1 MAPKS
6 SSKLAISSSSFLDL
20 KATISAH
27 ESDFKKSRTP
37 ITQGG
42 NSATSSSAS
51 GSSKKLGQWAK
62 QNKGLSSRAQKDQI
76 LYENDVG
83 TDDKGNPER
92 IRERLEKKAKIYD
105 KIRRGKSG
113 GLNEAQIDSL
123 LVDFDQSAEGKE
135 DSSSSASESEVDE
148 SKTIPRRPRRLRSRS
163 GSDSDEPGPPLP
175 SDPLVEYTDEFGR
188 TRMIPRSEVPRGA
201 PFNHASTSPTVDPS
215 QPAQDPY
222 FASDNNSSGAFKPGE
237 GPLQHNVLYGDQ
249 TSFPVFEPDPAILAQ
264 RAATLAAAQNAPLV
278 DHYDST
284 RETTRQR
291 GAGFYQFSGTEEE
304 RKQQMEDLERERR
317 ETERKRKGREEL
329 GDKVRA
335 DRKREI
341 EERKRMIEDKRR
353 ELEEKRLAKKR
364 KI

>member
-1 MAPKS
+1 MPPKS

-37 ITQGG
+37 VVQGG
-42 NSATSSSAS
+42 NSATSSAS
-51 GSSKKLGQWAK
+51 SSKKLGQWAK
-62 QNKGLSSRAQKDQI
+62 QNKGLNARAKKDQV
-76 LYENDVG
+76 LYEDDVG
-83 TDDKGNPER
+83 TGDDNRNPER

-123 LVDFDQSAEGKE
+123 LVDFDKTAESG
-135 DSSSSASESEVDE
+135 SESDSEADDSGADE
-148 SKTIPRRPRRLRSRS
+148 SLTVPKRPRRSRPSS
-163 GSDSDEPGPPLP
+163 GSESDEPGPPLP
-175 SDPLVEYTDEFGR
+175 STSDPLVEYTDEFGR

-201 PFNHASTSPTVDPS
+201 PFN
-215 QPAQDPY
+215 QPASSTVASEGGEEGEQPY
-222 FASDNNSSGAFKPGE
+222 ESNDTGVFQPGE
-237 GPLQHNVLYGDQ
+237 GPQQHNVLYGDQ
-249 TSFPVFEPDPAILAQ
+249 TSFPVYEPDPAILAQ

-304 RKQQMEDLERERR
+304 RKQQMEDLERERK
-317 ETERKRKGREEL
+317 ETERKRKEREEL

-335 DRKREI
+335 ERKKEV
-341 EERKRMIEDKRR
+341 EERKKMIEDKRR

-364 KI
+364 KL